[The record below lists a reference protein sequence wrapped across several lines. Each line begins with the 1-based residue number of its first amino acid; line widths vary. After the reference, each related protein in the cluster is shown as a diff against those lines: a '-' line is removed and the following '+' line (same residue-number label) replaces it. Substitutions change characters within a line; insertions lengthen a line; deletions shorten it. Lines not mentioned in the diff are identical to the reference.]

1 VYNWQASP
9 IIPIERHGNVTASDE
24 MEQLSISLL
33 GAFQVIGDGEPITD
47 FEADSARA
55 LLAYLA
61 MHAGTA
67 FPRTALAALLWPD
80 QPEADALHALRQALN
95 RLRRA
100 IGDQEADPPSLTIT
114 RTTIQFNLDSR
125 YWLDVE
131 AFKDLIS
138 ACKHHPHR
146 RLEACRPCRR
156 RLAQAADLYRGDLL
170 AGFFWDSTPFEE
182 WLLLERESLHR
193 QAIDAL
199 YHLAACHEQREEWDA
214 VLHYARRQVELEPW
228 REEAHRQRMRAL
240 ALSGQRSAALAQ
252 YQTCRRILAAELG
265 VAPAAATEALRAQI
279 EAETLAPHPRPPH
292 NLPTQLT
299 PFIGREAELEQIA
312 ERLNHPDCRLL
323 TLVGP
328 GGVGKTRLAL
338 QAAHDERGAFRD
350 GIYFVSLAAAHA
362 TDSLGMALAQ
372 ALGVNPRPGDD
383 LNAQLVNT
391 LKGKEVLLVLD
402 NLERLGAGGELIVDL
417 LQRAPQVRF
426 LVTSQRTLNVVGE
439 WIFNVRPLDYP
450 PDDTAGAAGDDYS
463 AVQFFRQSALRR
475 QPDFALGPANRPAIV
490 RICRLLGGI
499 PLALELAAG
508 WLHARSC
515 QEIAQEIQNDLDFLR
530 TASPGV
536 PERHRSL
543 RAAFDYSWALLTA
556 EEQNVLRRLAV
567 FPAGFSRQT
576 ALHVAATTEATLDAL
591 VDKSMLQR
599 VTHESPHPIT
609 RYGMHNLMR
618 RYAMDRLVGNP
629 DDAFFAHQQHCEYYG
644 ALLAG
649 LENDLEGRSPRRAL
663 EILNDEV
670 DNIRAAWEWA
680 VEQEDISQMERAL
693 GGLTCFYTLR
703 GRFQEGETAL
713 GRAVEHLHQGRPTS
727 KCARPIIYK
736 LAARR
741 GIFLGY
747 LGRYDEAEALLHGSL
762 QEAQTLDDTPEIVLC
777 LNALSWFQSRR
788 GNYAQARDLATHALA
803 LAQAHS
809 LRHLEADSLNHL
821 GSVCFYLADFAGA
834 RDFYSR
840 LLDIRREIGDRWGES
855 VALGNLGTVAYE
867 QNQFQAAHAYFE
879 QALEIIRRDIGSRER
894 EAWCLNSLGMTSLDC
909 GDYAAALDYYQ
920 QALHLGRETGNLWEA
935 SNTLSNLGYTCWALG
950 DFARSEAYYTESIR
964 TKQEIGDRRGGSLTA
979 ALYGLL
985 LHSLGRDAEALQIGR
1000 DALTVAEEL
1009 GSSQVEAYALTSIGQ
1024 AQVGLGLLEEAADT
1038 CRRALALRRELG
1050 QESYVVELIGGLAHI
1065 ALLQGDL
1072 VQAQSHVDEILRYL
1086 EHGSLDGALAPC
1098 GVYLT
1103 CYRVLQA
1110 RQCPE
1115 ARAILETAC
1124 QVLRARAEKIPDP
1137 ELQRAFLTNVAAHA
1151 RIVQEWKEHAR

>member
-1 VYNWQASP
+1 
-9 IIPIERHGNVTASDE
+9 
-24 MEQLSISLL
+24 MEQLNISLL

-55 LLAYLA
+55 LLAYLV

-80 QPEADALHALRQALN
+80 QPETDALHALRQALN

-100 IGDQEADPPSLTIT
+100 IGDQNADPPFLTIT
-114 RTTIQFNLDSR
+114 RTTIQFNPGSR
-125 YWLDVE
+125 YWLDVA
-131 AFKDLIS
+131 AFKGLIS

-146 RLEACRPCRR
+146 RLEACRSCRQ

-170 AGFFWDSTPFEE
+170 AGFFWNSTPFEE

-214 VLHYARRQVELEPW
+214 VLRYARRQIELEPW
-228 REEAHRQRMRAL
+228 REEAHRQLMRAL

-265 VAPAAATEALRAQI
+265 VVPTTATEALRAQI

-299 PFIGREAELEQIA
+299 PFIGREAELEQVA
-312 ERLNHPDCRLL
+312 ERLNHPDCRLV
-323 TLVGP
+323 TLVGL

-338 QAAHDERGAFRD
+338 QIARDERGAFRD
-350 GIYFVSLAAAHA
+350 GIYFVSLAAAH
-362 TDSLGMALAQ
+362 TMDSLGMALAQ
-372 ALGVNPRPGDD
+372 AVGVNPRPGED
-383 LNAQLVNT
+383 LNVQLVNT

-417 LQRAPQVRF
+417 LQRAPQMRF

-439 WIFNVRPLDYP
+439 WVFNVRPLDYP
-450 PDDTAGAAGDDYS
+450 PDDAADAASDDYS
-463 AVQFFRQSALRR
+463 AIQFFCKSALRR
-475 QPDFALGPANRPAIV
+475 QPDFALTSDNWPHVA

-530 TASPGV
+530 TSSPGV
-536 PERHRSL
+536 PERHRSI

-556 EEQNVLRRLAV
+556 EEQTVLRRLAV
-567 FPAGFSRQT
+567 FPAGFSREA
-576 ALHVAATTEATLDAL
+576 ALYVAATTEAALDAL
-591 VDKSMLQR
+591 VDKSLLQR
-599 VTHESPHPIT
+599 VTYESPHPIT
-609 RYGMHNLMR
+609 RYSMHNLMR
-618 RYAMDRLVGNP
+618 RYAMDRLVSTP
-629 DDAFFAHQQHCEYYG
+629 DDAFFAHQQHCEYYC
-644 ALLAG
+644 ALLAR
-649 LENDLEGRSPRRAL
+649 LENDLVGRAPRRAL

-670 DNIRAAWEWA
+670 DNIRAAWEW
-680 VEQEDISQMERAL
+680 VVDQGDISQMERVL
-693 GGLTCFYTLR
+693 EGLTCFYTLR

-713 GRAVEHLHQGRPTS
+713 GRAAEKLQRGKLASECTQPVIH
-727 KCARPIIYK
+727 K

-741 GIFLGY
+741 GMFLGH
-747 LGRYDEAEALLHGSL
+747 LGRYDEAEALLQGSL
-762 QEAQTLDDTPEIVLC
+762 QEAQTLEDTPEIVRC
-777 LNALSWFQSRR
+777 LNALSWFQSRQ
-788 GNYAQARDLATHALA
+788 GNYAQARDLATRALA

-809 LRHLEADSLNHL
+809 LRPLEADSLNHL

-834 RDFYSR
+834 RDCYSR

-855 VALGNLGTVAYE
+855 VALSNLGTVAYE
-867 QNQFQAAHAYFE
+867 QNQFQVAHAYFE

-894 EAWCLNSLGMTSLDC
+894 EAWCLNSLGMTSLDG

-920 QALHLGRETGNLWEA
+920 QALHLGRETGNVWEA

-950 DFARSEAYYTESIR
+950 DFARSEAYYTESIQ
-964 TKQEIGDRRGGSLTA
+964 TKQEIGDRRGAALTA

-985 LHSLGRDAEALQIGR
+985 LCSLGRNAEALQVGT
-1000 DALTVAEEL
+1000 DALAMAEEL
-1009 GSSQVEAYALTSIGQ
+1009 GSSQVKAYALTAIGQ
-1024 AQVGLGLLEEAADT
+1024 AQVGLGLLREAADT

-1050 QESYVVELIGGLAHI
+1050 QESYVVELLGGLAHI

-1072 VQAQSHVDEILRYL
+1072 AQAQSHVDEILRYL
-1086 EHGSLDGALAPC
+1086 EHSSLDGALDPF

-1110 RQCPE
+1110 RQRPE
-1115 ARAILETAC
+1115 ARAILETAYRAL
-1124 QVLRARAEKIPDP
+1124 QARAEKIPDP
-1137 ELQRAFLTNVAAHA
+1137 GLRRSFLTNIAAHA
-1151 RIVQEWKEHAR
+1151 QIVREWERHAQ